1 MTAVSLPLAMS
12 ELIGDAPSGQAQ
24 RKLSLFPKQT
34 GRQRLSL
41 SFLDGGEEYSKDVLD
56 GLLANGYYPDG
67 VADAG
72 YYLIPLGESETAS
85 RDCDKE
91 ADVGLMPVRLVRLLE
106 EEFVQL
112 QDVREGWLY
121 VFVDG
126 CLWREIRINKD
137 SVFQDINLAKHQG
150 KDSRPCGGMAFEYG
164 MVSLPYRMEG
174 KSPELQVAF
183 SEVQWTWSYICKMGG
198 MAQDDLRYLPELEI
212 HNAYRDI
219 QPDEAFRNSRF
230 QTLDLAAYSG
240 GWNIQKMKTHFLC
253 PANAV
258 EEHRESEEGKELSPL
273 SPEDIS
279 GRVAYLAVKDPLAS
293 AREMADEYSSLLEL
307 EAALEAQADSSGEF
321 PLALLVRELVKED
334 EKHSDGQ
341 GLREHVRM
349 DKVESTIEAWE
360 ELTKKLVAKRE
371 QADADLALKLQQPQ
385 VRSALADY
393 FQSGN
398 DYCHALGVIHWTLL
412 TGECRTT
419 QMAGYRQRVL
429 RGEEEWLESLKKLP
443 FPVVEQLR
451 AITALDNEVYRA
463 AREDLSSSLGPE
475 GGVSITAAITGVIAQ
490 LIEGYAHLHTD
501 KLVNLASDALNK
513 VADDVV
519 HLAGVAVQALQMPL
533 ARAVLLEQINPL
545 KPGEYR
551 YEPKG
556 FSQSIKAIG
565 ESRVFQ
571 ILPEGKS
578 VSAYLESLSGNS
590 TFQRYAIRVLAPL
603 HIINASLAI
612 KDLTESQGAET
623 KLPAFSGIMS
633 ALSFFGGE
641 AEKWG
646 KKSLE
651 ALGEKDAEA
660 RKLIRKS
667 EKILERPNRHSSRSR
682 ARASRRLKA
691 NQLLRSGY
699 KTKKMPLTITESAGL
714 VAKKAFGAAGG
725 LAEVVF
731 GGWNV
736 TKGVA
741 TGNAQV
747 AAGGGLG
754 VVGGALITWGVLT
767 SSSVVAAPLGVVL
780 ALAGGVAVMMGE
792 RSKLEDALRLG
803 YFGQDAYPVI
813 GGPFD
818 ESIDPVR
825 LGPESGLLNET
836 RLLPDLSEEIN
847 YFRRLFCHVQAKIG
861 IHRESRPSFQSMG
874 GTTIP
879 ASDHVIIKARVDISG
894 YQSGQ
899 SKLKMTVRLFH
910 EPGWVPGKSGW
921 SYPVQS
927 MYTKAILDGDSLVAV
942 EGFLRLPR
950 EEVSNGFGRAEI
962 EASVDLMGDGGLLS
976 PVDGPATHWSW
987 QWEDRSISDHEW
999 RSIEKTATP
1008 PTMTPREIS

>member
-198 MAQDDLRYLPELEI
+198 MAEDDLRYLPELEI
-212 HNAYRDI
+212 HNAYRDV

-240 GWNIQKMKTHFLC
+240 GWDIQKLKTHFLC

-258 EEHRESEEGKELSPL
+258 EEHRASEEGKELSPL
-273 SPEDIS
+273 SAEDIS
-279 GRVAYLAVKDPLAS
+279 GRVAYLAIKDPLAS

-321 PLALLVRELVKED
+321 PLALLVRELVEED

-371 QADADLALKLQQPQ
+371 QADADLALKLQQPL

-451 AITALDNEVYRA
+451 EITAMGGAVYRA
-463 AREDLSSSLGPE
+463 AEDDLSSSLGPE
-475 GGVSITAAITGVIAQ
+475 GSVSITAAITGVIAQ

-501 KLVNLASDALNK
+501 KLVNLASDTLNK
-513 VADDVV
+513 VADDIV
-519 HLAGVAVQALQMPL
+519 HLTGVAVQALQMPL
-533 ARAVLLEQINPL
+533 ARAIPLEQVGPL

-556 FSQSIKAIG
+556 FSRSIKAIG

-571 ILPEGKS
+571 LLPEGKS
-578 VSAYLESLSGNS
+578 VSEYLNSLSGS
-590 TFQRYAIRVLAPL
+590 SSFQVYVIRVLAPL
-603 HIINASLAI
+603 HIINAAASINNAI
-612 KDLTESQGAET
+612 KAREFESAT
-623 KLPAFSGIMS
+623 AAFSASMS
-633 ALSFFGGE
+633 ALSYFGAE

-646 KKSLE
+646 NKNLE
-651 ALGEKDAEA
+651 VIREKDTEA
-660 RKLIRKS
+660 KRIIKKS
-667 EKILERPNRHSSRSR
+667 EKIVGRPNSHSNRSQ
-682 ARASRRLKA
+682 ARALRRIKA
-691 NQLLRSGY
+691 NELLRSSY
-699 KTKKMPLTITESAGL
+699 K
-714 VAKKAFGAAGG
+714 AKKVPIGITKSLGFFARRAFGAAGG

-731 GGWNV
+731 GGWNI

-767 SSSVVAAPLGVVL
+767 SGSVVAAPLGVVL

-792 RSKLEDALRLG
+792 RNKLEDALRLG

-818 ESIDPVR
+818 EPDDPVR
-825 LGPESGLLNET
+825 LGPESGLLNEE
-836 RLLPDLSEEIN
+836 RLLPDLSAEIN
-847 YFRRLFCHVQAKIG
+847 YFRRLFCHVQAKVG
-861 IHRESRPSFQSMG
+861 IHRESKPSFQSMASKPA
-874 GTTIP
+874 P
-879 ASDHVIIKARVDISG
+879 ASDHVIVKARVDFSG

-899 SKLKMTVRLFH
+899 SKLNMAVRLFH
-910 EPGWVPGKSGW
+910 EPGWIPGESGW

-927 MYTKAILDGDSLVAV
+927 MYTKEIVDGDSLVAV

-950 EEVSNGFGRAEI
+950 EIVSNGFGRAEI
-962 EASVDLMGDGGLLS
+962 EASVDLMGDGALSS

-987 QWEDRSISDHEW
+987 QWEERSISDHEW
-999 RSIEKTATP
+999 QNIEKTAAR
-1008 PTMTPREIS
+1008 PTMKPKEIS

>member
-12 ELIGDAPSGQAQ
+12 ELIGGAPSGLAQ
-24 RKLSLFPKQT
+24 RKLSLFPKKAD
-34 GRQRLSL
+34 RQRLSL
-41 SFLDGGEEYSKDVLD
+41 SFLDGGVGYSQDVWE

-67 VADAG
+67 EADAG
-72 YYLIPLGESETAS
+72 YYLIPLGESETAA
-85 RDCDKE
+85 RDCNKE

-106 EEFVQL
+106 EESIQL

-121 VFVDG
+121 VFLDG
-126 CLWREIRINKD
+126 FLWREIRINKD
-137 SVFQDINLAKHQG
+137 SVFQDINLAKYQG
-150 KDSRPCGGMAFEYG
+150 KDRRPCGGMAFEYG
-164 MVSLPYRMEG
+164 MVSLPYRLEG
-174 KSPELQVAF
+174 ESPELQVAF
-183 SEVQWTWSYICKMGG
+183 SEIQWTWSYICKMGG
-198 MAQDDLRYLPELEI
+198 MAQDDLRYLPDLKI
-212 HNAYRDI
+212 HGAYRDV
-219 QPDEAFRNSRF
+219 QPDEDFRNSRF

-240 GWNIQKMKTHFLC
+240 GWDIQKLKTHFLC

-258 EEHRESEEGKELSPL
+258 EQHRESEEGKELAPL
-273 SPEDIS
+273 STEDIS
-279 GRVAYLAVKDPLAS
+279 GRIAYLAVKDPLAS
-293 AREMADEYSSLLEL
+293 AREMADEYSGLVEL
-307 EAALEAQADSSGEF
+307 EAALAAQADSSGEF
-321 PLALLVRELVKED
+321 PLALLVRELVEED

-341 GLREHVRM
+341 GLRQHVRM

-371 QADADLALKLQQPQ
+371 QVDADLALKLQQPV
-385 VRSALADY
+385 VRFALADY

-398 DYCHALGVIHWTLL
+398 DYCHALGVVHWTLL
-412 TGECRTT
+412 AGECQTT
-419 QMAGYRQRVL
+419 KMADYRQRVL
-429 RGEEEWLESLKKLP
+429 RGEEEWLDSMKRLP

-451 AITALDNEVYRA
+451 AITAMDNEVYRA
-463 AREDLSSSLGPE
+463 ARDDLSVSLGPE
-475 GGVSITAAITGVIAQ
+475 GSVSLTAAITGVIAQ

-501 KLVNLASDALNK
+501 KLVNLASDTLNK

-519 HLAGVAVQALQMPL
+519 HLTGVAVQALQMPL
-533 ARAVLLEQINPL
+533 ARAVPLEQINPL
-545 KPGEYR
+545 KLGEYR

-556 FSQSIKAIG
+556 FSRSIKAIG

-578 VSAYLESLSGNS
+578 VSAYLDSLSDSSN
-590 TFQRYAIRVLAPL
+590 FQRYAIRVLAPL

-612 KDLTESQGAET
+612 KNLTENQGVET
-623 KLPAFSGIMS
+623 RLPAFSGIMS

-646 KKSLE
+646 KKSLG

-660 RKLIRKS
+660 RRLIRKS

-691 NQLLRSGY
+691 NQLLRSSY
-699 KTKKMPLTITESAGL
+699 KTKKMPFTITEAAGL

-754 VVGGALITWGVLT
+754 VVGGALITWGILT

-803 YFGQDAYPVI
+803 YFGQDAYPLI
-813 GGPFD
+813 GGLFD
-818 ESIDPVR
+818 EPIDPDR
-825 LGPESGLLNET
+825 LGPEIGLLNEA
-836 RLLPDLSEEIN
+836 RLLPDLSTEIN
-847 YFRRLFCHVQAKIG
+847 YFRRLFCHVQAKVG
-861 IHRESRPSFQSMG
+861 IHRESNPSFQSMG
-874 GTTIP
+874 SKAIP
-879 ASDHVIIKARVDISG
+879 ASDHVIVKARVDFSG

-899 SKLKMTVRLFH
+899 SKLNMAVRLFH
-910 EPGWVPGKSGW
+910 EPGLIPGKSGW

-927 MYTKAILDGDSLVAV
+927 MYTKDVLDGDNLVAV
-942 EGFLRLPR
+942 EAYLRLPK
-950 EEVSNGFGRAEI
+950 EAVSNGFGRVEV
-962 EASVDLMGDGGLLS
+962 EANVDLMGDGALIS
-976 PVDGPATHWSW
+976 PVDGPANHWSW